1 MDLCESSGDYD
12 YSGDDSDVI
21 ISKLIFFNKF
31 FIKKK
36 LKQKNHA

>member
-21 ISKLIFFNKF
+21 ISE
-31 FIKKK
+31 
-36 LKQKNHA
+36 LKNVLKIL